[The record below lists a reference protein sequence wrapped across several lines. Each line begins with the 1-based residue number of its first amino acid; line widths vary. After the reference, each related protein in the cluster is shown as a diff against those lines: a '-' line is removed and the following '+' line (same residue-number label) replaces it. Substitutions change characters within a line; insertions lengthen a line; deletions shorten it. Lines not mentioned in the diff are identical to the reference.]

1 MVSNIEAKAIVDA
14 SQTIR
19 HLLLLILRVKVNN
32 VSNMSKTRPPYLRAM
47 LARLPNTARYFDRYL
62 LEAR

>member
-14 SQTIR
+14 SQTIL
-19 HLLLLILRVKVNN
+19 HLLLLILRAKENN
-32 VSNMSKTRPPYLRAM
+32 VSNMSNTRPPSLRAM

-62 LEAR
+62 FEAR